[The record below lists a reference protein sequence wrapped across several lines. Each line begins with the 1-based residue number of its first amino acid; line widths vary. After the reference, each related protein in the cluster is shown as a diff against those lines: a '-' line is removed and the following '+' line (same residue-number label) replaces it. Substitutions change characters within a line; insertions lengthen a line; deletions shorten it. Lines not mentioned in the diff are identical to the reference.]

1 MSSALREG
9 AGLAEEAAPAQY
21 LTFKIAGETYAVG
34 ILRVRE
40 ILQYDTVTK
49 VPSTPR
55 SIRGVMN
62 LRGSVVPVV
71 DLAVKFGLPES
82 PLTARTCVVILEVEN
97 DGERMV
103 MGVMADSVSE
113 VIELRAGD
121 IEPPPPFGAK
131 VKVDYLV
138 GMGQADKTFLLV
150 LDIDRVLSAEDLAVA
165 SRAGEEVTDARGV
178 SSTPEPTGNGVQP
191 SGEAAVAPGRAGT
204 SAAKRKPAAKTGKQP
219 KARKRKV
226 TVTSGEPAD
235 GHEQQE

>member
-1 MSSALREG
+1 MSSPLREG
-9 AGLAEEAAPAQY
+9 AALSEEAAPAQY

-55 SIRGVMN
+55 SVRGVMN

-97 DGERMV
+97 DGEKMV

-113 VIELRAGD
+113 VLELRSD
-121 IEPPPPFGAK
+121 EIEPPPPFGAK

-138 GMGQADKTFLLV
+138 GMGKGEKTFLLV
-150 LDIDRVLSAEDLAVA
+150 LDIDRLLSAEDMAVA
-165 SRAGEEVTDARGV
+165 SRAGEALTDDDGALGSPAQADLGPQAGEGAGGMTTV
-178 SSTPEPTGNGVQP
+178 P
-191 SGEAAVAPGRAGT
+191 EAAH
-204 SAAKRKPAAKTGKQP
+204 AATKRPARSGNPP
-219 KARKRKV
+219 KARRRKGAAV
-226 TVTSGEPAD
+226 PEKVVD
-235 GHEQQE
+235 GNEANG